1 MINLTPKSISPPA
14 QPIGSELNQAK
25 QATTSNNAVASSV
38 IKQPDSSN
46 VVSRDSAVQSID
58 KATVQVAVDK
68 MNSLVQNIQ
77 RDLSFSVDDES
88 GLTVIKV
95 IDSQSGQLIRQIPSE
110 EVIAIANVLNDI
122 KAGDDSDVLK
132 ERGLLFSNNA

>member
-1 MINLTPKSISPPA
+1 MINLTPKSIAPTA
-14 QPIGSELNQAK
+14 QPIGSESNQTR
-25 QATTSNNAVASSV
+25 QATTNNKLATSE

-46 VVSRDSAVQSID
+46 AAPRDSAVQSID
-58 KATVQVAVDK
+58 KATMQGAVDK

-110 EVIAIANVLNDI
+110 EVIAITNVLSDI
-122 KAGDDSDVLK
+122 KAGDESDVLK